1 MCVRGGGGR
10 HKQERARLPSPTPPP
25 PLFLQVTIYTAHHD
39 PTRCFPETVG
49 GPFAVRVAGAW
60 FPRTLGGRAV
70 ALCAYVRC
78 VLAALRLAWD
88 SWR

>member
-1 MCVRGGGGR
+1 MN
-10 HKQERARLPSPTPPP
+10 ERDKRREDGAIDPPSTNT
-25 PLFLQVTIYTAHHD
+25 LFSFSQVTIYTAHHD
-39 PTRCFPETVG
+39 PARAFKETVN

-60 FPRTLGGRAV
+60 FPRTVGGKAV

-78 VLAALRLAWD
+78 ILAALRLAWD

>member
-1 MCVRGGGGR
+1 MADGGAVSLDTNTR
-10 HKQERARLPSPTPPP
+10 SSPPSYLP
-25 PLFLQVTIYTAHHD
+25 QVTIYTAHHD
-39 PTRCFPETVG
+39 PARCFKETVN

-70 ALCAYVRC
+70 ALCAYIRC
-78 VLAALRLAWD
+78 ILAALRLAWD